1 MADIQHSIQIAAKP
15 EAVYPLC
22 ATAKGFGQWWAEDIT
37 ESAHTVDL
45 GFFNRATVY
54 RLKLEAAQPPV
65 HAEWVCESGDE
76 WSGTRIAFRL
86 EARDSGAV
94 LRFTH
99 GGWRSESDYF
109 LSCNTT
115 WGELMFRLKSAA
127 EGKSRGPLFRAS
139 DMAY

>member
-1 MADIQHSIQIAAKP
+1 M
-15 EAVYPLC
+15 
-22 ATAKGFGQWWAEDIT
+22 
-37 ESAHTVDL
+37 

-54 RLKLEAAQPPV
+54 RLKLEVDTPPV

-76 WSGTRIAFRL
+76 WSGTHIAFRL
-86 EARDSGAV
+86 EARGSGTL

-99 GGWRSESDYF
+99 AGWRSESDYF

-127 EGKSRGPLFRAS
+127 EGQSRGPLFRAG